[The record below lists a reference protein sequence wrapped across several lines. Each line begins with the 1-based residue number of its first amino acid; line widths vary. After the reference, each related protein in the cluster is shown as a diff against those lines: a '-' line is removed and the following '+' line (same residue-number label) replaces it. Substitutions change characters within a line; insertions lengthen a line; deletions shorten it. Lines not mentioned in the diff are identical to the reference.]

1 MQSALDSTQQ
11 PPTWSSGNRNRSLQW
26 ETGRER
32 QEERDGSLN
41 SHCPFA
47 GEASWGERRH
57 LLNQKQKDAERAN
70 SRQTDWVFTA
80 EGNVCEEESKFDNG
94 SSQTRRK
101 LLF

>member
-11 PPTWSSGNRNRSLQW
+11 PPTWSFGNRNQSLQW
-26 ETGRER
+26 ETGGER

-57 LLNQKQKDAERAN
+57 LLKQKQKDAERAN
-70 SRQTDWVFTA
+70 SRQTAWVFTA
-80 EGNVCEEESKFDNG
+80 ERNVREEESKFDNG
-94 SSQTRRK
+94 SSQRRGK
-101 LLF
+101 VLF